1 MANRFC
7 ETLVV
12 ITTSALMK
20 SVIAKQNGFRPDAA
34 ICRHGTIF
42 YQHEYF
48 MRRTFP
54 NHREPPCR
62 QWGGR
67 HTLTS
72 STRELVVEDQFTLFF
87 RGREYSQYRFK
98 FCPPFKMQEL
108 QVLFDPE
115 SVVLSWLPKR
125 YHNFLSPGY
134 VYVSFFAEYH

>member
-1 MANRFC
+1 
-7 ETLVV
+7 
-12 ITTSALMK
+12 MK

-72 STRELVVEDQFTLFF
+72 STRLAPSSRISLPYFSEVGNTPNTDLNFAPRSKCKNYRYCSIQSRLSYLGFLRGIIISFRRVMFMYLF
-87 RGREYSQYRFK
+87 SQNII
-98 FCPPFKMQEL
+98 
-108 QVLFDPE
+108 D
-115 SVVLSWLPKR
+115 SLPIWT
-125 YHNFLSPGY
+125 
-134 VYVSFFAEYH
+134 SF